1 MNKINIEDCLIIA
14 VDIQEKLVNMLND
27 GNQLVKEAQKVLKA
41 GDILNL
47 PIIITEQYPK
57 GLGDSVEEIK
67 SSVKNAQYI
76 EKNSFSIVNE
86 DNILNLIKKYNK
98 KQIIIFGIETHICVL
113 QSAIDLLN
121 NGFEVFVVRNAS
133 ASRNINE
140 HNAAIRRLIHFGAQ
154 IVTVEMVIFQL
165 LKSSRHAKFKEI
177 QNLIK

>member
-121 NGFEVFVVRNAS
+121 NGFEVFVVQNAS

-154 IVTVEMVIFQL
+154 IVTVEMVIFEL
-165 LKSSRHAKFKEI
+165 LKSSRHPKFKEI